1 LNAMINSPSIMTLM
15 RRLAMAGIGAVLL
28 ALTGCAAV
36 APNYQ
41 PTNDNVHTLQALP
54 GGKVA
59 LGQFTAKDK
68 SLDSLTI
75 RAGSYN
81 SPYNGS
87 YAEYLKAALR
97 AELEGS
103 GKLDAASP
111 VVITGQLLE
120 NSLDG
125 ASFTTGTA
133 KVSARIVVTQSGA
146 KTFDKVVVGASQ
158 WESSFVGAIAI
169 PAARRNYV
177 DTVRKLLANIFAD
190 RDFQTALRA
199 GGGIPSA
206 VTPPVVTTVTTA
218 GFAGAPA
225 KPNVMPAVASRSAA
239 APAAVAGVTRESQPN
254 SQPNLQPNSC
264 QAPDYPRSSRQN
276 EEQGVVGARL
286 TVGSNGHVLDIA
298 LEKSSG
304 FTALDKAAM
313 QAWALCQFVPAMRDG
328 APVQSETRMQYVWKL
343 DGVALLQQ
351 PAAAPASKT
360 ASAETWN

>member
-1 LNAMINSPSIMTLM
+1 MTLV
-15 RRLAMAGIGAVLL
+15 RRLAMTGIGAVLL

-41 PTNDNVHTLQALP
+41 PTNDNVRTLQALP

-59 LGQFTAKDK
+59 VGQFTAKDK
-68 SLDSLTI
+68 SLESLSI

-103 GKLDAASP
+103 GKFDAASP
-111 VVITGQLLE
+111 VVVTGQLLE

-133 KVSARIVVTQSGA
+133 KISARFVVTQSGA
-146 KTFDKVVVGASQ
+146 KTFDKVVAGASQ
-158 WESSFVGAIAI
+158 WESSVIGMVAI
-169 PAARRNYV
+169 PAARANYI
-177 DTVRKLLANIFAD
+177 DTIRKLLANLFAD

-199 GGGIPSA
+199 GSGIPSA
-206 VTPPVVTTVTTA
+206 VNPPVVTAVTNVRFT
-218 GFAGAPA
+218 GAA
-225 KPNVMPAVASRSAA
+225 AQPNVIPAVASRSVA
-239 APAAVAGVTRESQPN
+239 APAAVAGVALNSQLN

-276 EEQGVVGARL
+276 EEQGVVGAKL
-286 TVGSNGHVLDIA
+286 TVGSNGHVLDIV

-343 DGVALLQQ
+343 DGVALQQQ
-351 PAAAPASKT
+351 PAAAPVSKAAST
-360 ASAETWN
+360 SASAETWN